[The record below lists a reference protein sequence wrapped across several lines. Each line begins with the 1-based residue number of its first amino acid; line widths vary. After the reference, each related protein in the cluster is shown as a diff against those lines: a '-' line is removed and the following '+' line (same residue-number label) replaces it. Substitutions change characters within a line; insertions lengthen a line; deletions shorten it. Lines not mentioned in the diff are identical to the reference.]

1 MINATA
7 FDEDAQ
13 SIDPIALERALRSAS
28 LDIQQVIVTVAR
40 RHLNS
45 GRRAYPVGGQL
56 PTWRTLQTIDEQVFE
71 NPGFRARHKEH
82 VREMFVR
89 FDDSRLS
96 GVDLDEPVDWRRDD
110 DSLPVVYLTVR
121 ALIQADSTDGAAAA
135 D

>member
-7 FDEDAQ
+7 FDADVRD
-13 SIDPIALERALRSAS
+13 IDPIALERALRSAS
-28 LDIQQVIVTVAR
+28 LDLQQVIVTVAR
-40 RHLNS
+40 RYLDS
-45 GRRAYPVGGQL
+45 GRRAYPVGGRV

-89 FDDSRLS
+89 FGDSRLS
-96 GVDLDEPVDWRRDD
+96 GADLDEPVDWRRDD
-110 DSLPVVYLTVR
+110 DDLPVVYLTVR
-121 ALIQADSTDGAAAA
+121 ALLQAGATDAGGS